1 MFVFFII
8 RSSETHISTGKEEIP
23 LSNLSLLTTALAAA
37 FAGWGLHVGLRRLAL
52 SRAKH
57 PSLTGH
63 VRMAKRVACQ
73 IPGYRYDAPSWYD
86 VDGAPADIATQR
98 RAALARLG
106 TDLVSACPR
115 TLEQTAAVK
124 PHLSDLQFTS
134 SYRVPFQFRDELMR
148 HVQLGAFWAR
158 SDGAWLTDLDGN
170 SYLDVTGSYGVNLL
184 GLDFYKATI
193 EQGMHAAH
201 DLGPLLG
208 GYHACVAD
216 NVARLCAL
224 SRKDEVSFHM
234 SGTEA
239 VMQAVRLARY
249 HTGRKRLVR
258 FCGAYHGWWDDVQPG
273 PGNPMPPARDTL
285 TLAEMSEATLQVLR
299 SRRDIACV
307 LVNPIQAMHINQAAP
322 SDSALVDNTRSIN
335 FDRVAYANWLK
346 QLRAVCSDNGIV
358 LILDE
363 VFLGFRLAPGG
374 VQDYYGVDADLV
386 TYGKT
391 LGGGLPV
398 GVLCGKAALMK
409 RFRDERPVDLCF
421 ARGTFNAHPYVM
433 TAMNAFLQRLDEPAV
448 RQLYAGFDQLWDQRR
463 ATLNEQ
469 LTRAGLP
476 VRLANMGTIWVV
488 LYETPSRYN
497 WMLQFYLRRA
507 GILLSWVGTGRIIF
521 TLNFSSSDFDDFA
534 TRFEGAVRHM
544 QNDGWFWAPQGQSGK
559 QVRKA
564 LLRELLEHR
573 FRLPRRR

>member
-1 MFVFFII
+1 
-8 RSSETHISTGKEEIP
+8 

-258 FCGAYHGWWDDVQPG
+258 FCGAYHGATSPVCWSTRFRRCTSIRPHRRTRRWSTTRVASTLIAS
-273 PGNPMPPARDTL
+273 PMRTGSNNCARC
-285 TLAEMSEATLQVLR
+285 AATTA
-299 SRRDIACV
+299 SY
-307 LVNPIQAMHINQAAP
+307 
-322 SDSALVDNTRSIN
+322 SSSTRS
-335 FDRVAYANWLK
+335 FWAFGWRP
-346 QLRAVCSDNGIV
+346 AVCRTTTVS
-358 LILDE
+358 
-363 VFLGFRLAPGG
+363 
-374 VQDYYGVDADLV
+374 
-386 TYGKT
+386 
-391 LGGGLPV
+391 
-398 GVLCGKAALMK
+398 
-409 RFRDERPVDLCF
+409 
-421 ARGTFNAHPYVM
+421 
-433 TAMNAFLQRLDEPAV
+433 
-448 RQLYAGFDQLWDQRR
+448 
-463 ATLNEQ
+463 
-469 LTRAGLP
+469 
-476 VRLANMGTIWVV
+476 
-488 LYETPSRYN
+488 TPTS
-497 WMLQFYLRRA
+497 
-507 GILLSWVGTGRIIF
+507 
-521 TLNFSSSDFDDFA
+521 
-534 TRFEGAVRHM
+534 
-544 QNDGWFWAPQGQSGK
+544 
-559 QVRKA
+559 
-564 LLRELLEHR
+564 
-573 FRLPRRR
+573 